1 METYE
6 DIIENRVDLILL
18 LSNWLFKI
26 TLGIGS
32 LLFLLLWAMNDNVYL
47 LNVGI
52 FYIVIAFVINA
63 IAFILLIIFSFVYP
77 YHQKDLMIKACMLLL
92 NLPIAFFYLYLGI
105 SYINSK
111 SPF

>member
-32 LLFLLLWAMNDNVYL
+32 LLFLLFWTINDYASLINIGL
-47 LNVGI
+47 
-52 FYIVIAFVINA
+52 FYTVIAFVINA
-63 IAFILLIIFSFVYP
+63 IAFLLLIVFSFP
-77 YHQKDLMIKACMLLL
+77 YTFYQKAILFKASLLLL
-92 NLPIAFFYLYLGI
+92 NLPITFFYLYLVV
-105 SYINSK
+105 SYINLK